1 MPQQIIEYR
10 LFIAS
15 PGDVQ
20 AERDIIRAVV
30 NEYNLVNNINSVK
43 IVCIGWENDIY
54 PSVGDDPQD
63 AVNIQVADRYDIFV
77 GIFWGRFGTPT
88 KRESS
93 GTKEEFEIAYSKF
106 QMDKNSVSIL
116 MYFKTESIEFENI
129 DPLQIAN
136 IKEFKMELTQRGVLY
151 KQFRE
156 TKEFEQMFR
165 LNLAS
170 LMQDLRTKVKVE
182 TLTDTALIISPTME
196 EDEELGI
203 YEHIDNSTQSFIS
216 SARIVNR
223 LVDYINDI
231 GTQINHRTDK
241 LNSSNNLPFNE
252 KQAYVRRNIDLVA
265 DDLNTFASRVKLE
278 IPALNNEFAK
288 ALESCSKAIEISKE
302 YDLDQ
307 NGDIKEFVETLIDLA
322 SGISTGKKSIE
333 QFNSAIFKVPSLTS
347 KLIKAK
353 KESARV
359 LSNLIAEMES
369 ELNLI
374 DEIREIARIE

>member
-1 MPQQIIEYR
+1 
-10 LFIAS
+10 
-15 PGDVQ
+15 
-20 AERDIIRAVV
+20 
-30 NEYNLVNNINSVK
+30 
-43 IVCIGWENDIY
+43 
-54 PSVGDDPQD
+54 
-63 AVNIQVADRYDIFV
+63 
-77 GIFWGRFGTPT
+77 
-88 KRESS
+88 
-93 GTKEEFEIAYSKF
+93 
-106 QMDKNSVSIL
+106 
-116 MYFKTESIEFENI
+116 
-129 DPLQIAN
+129 
-136 IKEFKMELTQRGVLY
+136 
-151 KQFRE
+151 
-156 TKEFEQMFR
+156 MFR